1 MEALIKMPRPPA
13 GDAPRHEGH
22 TRAKSRIDPKKG
34 FSPIERLCADKGLR
48 MTAQRRTVARVLSTS
63 RDHPDVEEL
72 YRRVRK
78 INSHIALST
87 IYRIIHVL
95 CRIGIVEKHDFGS
108 GRARLELAPKKH
120 HDHLID
126 ARSGHVIEFRS
137 DEIERRLIEIANRL
151 GYRIIEHRLE
161 LYGVPLDGD
170 RSAIIPNQLRAP
182 CPMTRSQA

>member
-1 MEALIKMPRPPA
+1 MPGPPA
-13 GDAPRHEGH
+13 ADAPRHEGR
-22 TRAKSRIDPKKG
+22 TRAKNRLDPKKG
-34 FSPIERLCADKGLR
+34 FSPIECLCADKGLR
-48 MTAQRRTVARVLSTS
+48 MTAQRRIVARVLSTS

-87 IYRIIHVL
+87 IYRIVHAL
-95 CRIGIVEKHDFGS
+95 CGIGIVEKHNFGS
-108 GRARLELAPKKH
+108 GRARLELAPRKH

-126 ARSGHVIEFRS
+126 TRSGNVIEFRS
-137 DEIERRLIEIANRL
+137 DEIERRLTEIANRL

-170 RSAIIPNQLRAP
+170 RSAIIPNQLRSGKFPAH
-182 CPMTRSQA
+182 